1 MRVLLD
7 GLSPVPSDRPTA
19 AEFCD
24 RLTAVDLT
32 GGAQAASSAASTT
45 GAKPKR
51 RLALVLVAAT
61 VLSLLLLVL
70 GASGFTCTRSTAV

>member
-1 MRVLLD
+1 L
-7 GLSPVPSDRPTA
+7 
-19 AEFCD
+19 
-24 RLTAVDLT
+24 
-32 GGAQAASSAASTT
+32 AASAT

-70 GASGFTCTRSTAV
+70 GASEVYLYEIDRSVMANISRGVDLPP